1 VWSVYIDVLVLVL
14 CTCCF
19 YVFLLPYGV
28 IKNE

>member
-1 VWSVYIDVLVLVL
+1 VYIDVLVLVL

-28 IKNE
+28 IIKN